1 MVSKG
6 SAAHFLFIGYAKS
19 ARNGGCLGRV
29 QRIKQT
35 PVEALAKIYPPKFAT
50 SQLFQSKDA
59 D

>member
-19 ARNGGCLGRV
+19 ARNGACLGRV

-35 PVEALAKIYPPKFAT
+35 PVEALAKIYPPKLTTRQFV
-50 SQLFQSKDA
+50 SVKDS

>member
-19 ARNGGCLGRV
+19 GRNGGCFGCV

-35 PVEALAKIYPPKFAT
+35 PVEALAKIYPPEFTT
-50 SQLFQSKDA
+50 SQFVSVKDA

>member
-19 ARNGGCLGRV
+19 ARNGGCFGRV
-29 QRIKQT
+29 QRNKQT
-35 PVEALAKIYPPKFAT
+35 PVEALAKIYPPKFT
-50 SQLFQSKDA
+50 TRQFVSVNDA

>member
-19 ARNGGCLGRV
+19 DRNGGCFDRV

-35 PVEALAKIYPPKFAT
+35 PVEALAKSYPPKFAT
-50 SQLFQSKDA
+50 SQFISVKDTN
-59 D
+59 